1 MKSEEQEYWMKHYP
15 HEAETIM
22 TLSDLLDE
30 TQDVAAKAQIDYAI
44 GVLRKKEMCRW
55 HDLRKDPDDL
65 PDELTNVNVAWIN
78 HNPPRYYDF
87 IKDKITSGDS
97 AIFYRGKWWWYS
109 CACVDLLAEYGF
121 SRGDEVDKDIEIIAW
136 RYIEPFEEDNE

>member
-1 MKSEEQEYWMKHYP
+1 MTREAAGNLITPIRKAIKSRSDIGMFEEAPLSVALGMAIDALERQEK
-15 HEAETIM
+15 
-22 TLSDLLDE
+22 
-30 TQDVAAKAQIDYAI
+30 YA
-44 GVLRKKEMCRW
+44 W
-55 HDLRKDPDDL
+55 HDLRKNPEDL

-78 HNPPRYYDF
+78 HNPSSYYDF

-109 CACVDLLAEYGF
+109 CVCVDLLAEYGF

-136 RYIEPFEEDNE
+136 CYIMPFEEDNE